1 MLKLMIADDERVIRE
16 TISNLIDWKLLDI
29 ELSGLCSN
37 GLEAYDMI
45 IDESPDI
52 VLTDIKMPGMTGLEL
67 IKNISKSHLD
77 TQFIILSGYGEFE
90 YAKEAMKYGV
100 KQYILKPCN
109 EKQITEN
116 ILEVS
121 KDCYERK
128 RRQVAG
134 FLHDLLQESGSDI
147 TQLNH
152 FLSGIQDMNFLKQL
166 SDCLLFETKLRK
178 EELAPF
184 ELTELLMTINQGY
197 SDSQILERLYGMIH
211 KIVSP
216 EKKQSGTNFTKQ
228 IFSYVEQHLSDS
240 NITLKEIAEN
250 QLFMNVDY
258 VSKRFLKETGRKFSD
273 YLAEV
278 RIRKAKQYLA
288 EGWQIQQVAEKV
300 GCGNNP
306 HYFSQLFK
314 KKTGMTPSAYIS
326 SLQRK

>member
-1 MLKLMIADDERVIRE
+1 
-16 TISNLIDWKLLDI
+16 
-29 ELSGLCSN
+29 
-37 GLEAYDMI
+37 
-45 IDESPDI
+45 
-52 VLTDIKMPGMTGLEL
+52 
-67 IKNISKSHLD
+67 
-77 TQFIILSGYGEFE
+77 
-90 YAKEAMKYGV
+90 
-100 KQYILKPCN
+100 
-109 EKQITEN
+109 
-116 ILEVS
+116 
-121 KDCYERK
+121 
-128 RRQVAG
+128 
-134 FLHDLLQESGSDI
+134 
-147 TQLNH
+147 
-152 FLSGIQDMNFLKQL
+152 
-166 SDCLLFETKLRK
+166 
-178 EELAPF
+178 
-184 ELTELLMTINQGY
+184 MTINQGY

-314 KKTGMTPSAYIS
+314 KKTGMTPSALHQQSAAQVGSPSAFWAALAASSTMAFRFSSRGSPFSIS
-326 SLQRK
+326 